1 MSLSLRLPFLQYMY
15 HAALHA
21 LLEFIAACQLGF
33 ISSAARLVAM
43 REEKVENMAHEV
55 SPASAKRQRHASGA
69 GSPSP
74 YTTPPASVGP
84 TMSDDMYMLM
94 DEEEKTSVSMSGGRA
109 DREVLRVVTE
119 GDTYDD
125 GYRFAHRTLCA
136 VQAHTKSTLPHPFL
150 ACCIM
155 FVMMQLY
162 QCNVVFL

>member
-1 MSLSLRLPFLQYMY
+1 MY
-15 HAALHA
+15 RAALHA
-21 LLEFIAACQLGF
+21 LLEFTAACHSKS

-43 REEKVENMAHEV
+43 REEKVENMAQEV
-55 SPASAKRQRHASGA
+55 SPASAKRQRRASGA

-94 DEEEKTSVSMSGGRA
+94 DEEEKTSVSMSGGRSGGRA

-125 GYRFAHRTLCA
+125 GYRLAHRICCT
-136 VQAHTKSTLPHPFL
+136 VHAHTKSTLPDPFL
-150 ACCIM
+150 ACC
-155 FVMMQLY
+155 VMCVMTQSASMQ
-162 QCNVVFL
+162 CCVSVVA